1 MSKNLILFILFLA
14 LLSQSAQATVGQD
27 SNDGPI
33 NKGFRIPE
41 STIEKDFTLMSLDLE
56 EVYLSRYILKK
67 NFKVSRLDAREIA
80 QQVIKISS
88 CFKVDPWLLTA
99 LIQKESSFKK
109 DAVSA
114 TNAAGLTQ
122 FTTSGFKE
130 VNDQLGL
137 RGRAGAIEQTT
148 LYFSGTIRGCINES
162 WVDLWNR
169 LNVPETDLLFYS
181 SAKELIKKDLEL
193 AITYGA
199 ILLKTYVAAID
210 VKMQRLET
218 PISLSETYYQ
228 ALQVYNGEPGDAK
241 VKYAKNIFLNLQNMY
256 PRKVK
261 FSFSNAP

>member
-1 MSKNLILFILFLA
+1 MSQGAF
-14 LLSQSAQATVGQD
+14 ATLEQD
-27 SNDGPI
+27 SQESSDGPI

-41 STIEKDFTLMSLDLE
+41 STIEKDFSLMSLDLDE
-56 EVYLSRYILKK
+56 LHLSRYILKK
-67 NFKVSRLDAREIA
+67 NFKVTRLDAREIA
-80 QQVIKISS
+80 QQVIKISA
-88 CFKVDPWLLTA
+88 CFKIDPWLLAA

-122 FTTSGFKE
+122 FTSSGFKE

-137 RGRAGAIEQTT
+137 RGSTGANEQTT
-148 LYFSGTIRGCINES
+148 LYFSSTIRGCINES

-169 LNVPETDLLFYS
+169 LTVPETDPHFYR
-181 SAKELIKKDLEL
+181 SAKELVKKDLEL

-218 PISLSETYYQ
+218 PISMSETYYQ
-228 ALQVYNGEPGDAK
+228 ALQLYNGEPGDAK
-241 VKYAKNIFLNLQNMY
+241 VKYAKNIFLNLENMY

-261 FSFSNAP
+261 FSFPTQFSSK

>member
-1 MSKNLILFILFLA
+1 MIKNLIIFILL
-14 LLSQSAQATVGQD
+14 LPVLSQGAMATLGQETD
-27 SNDGPI
+27 DGTI

-67 NFKVSRLDAREIA
+67 NFKVSKIEAHEIA
-80 QQVIKISS
+80 QQVIKISA
-88 CFKVDPWLLTA
+88 CFKVDPWILAA

-122 FTTSGFKE
+122 FTSSGFKE

-137 RGRAGAIEQTT
+137 RGSAGANEQTT
-148 LYFSGTIRGCINES
+148 LYFSSAIRRCVNES

-169 LNVPETDLLFYS
+169 LSVPETDLLFYS
-181 SAKELIKKDLEL
+181 SAKELVKKDLEL

-210 VKMQRLET
+210 VKMQRHET

-241 VKYAKNIFLNLQNMY
+241 VKYAKNIFLNLENMY